1 MTTID
6 AVFEF
11 ISDMLVEMKDL
22 PPEEITLETSIDE
35 LGLDS
40 LDYVEIKVNVTREFM
55 VTLTPALFETKIRT
69 IGNLC
74 TYIRAE
80 STSLEALK

>member
-1 MTTID
+1 MTSID

-11 ISDMLVEMKDL
+11 ISDMIVEMKDL
-22 PPEEITLETSIDE
+22 PPEEISLETSIDE

-55 VTLTPALFETKIRT
+55 VTLTPTLFETKIRT
-69 IGNLC
+69 VGNLC
-74 TYIRAE
+74 TYIAE
-80 STSLEALK
+80 ASASLEA